1 MLKKLSKFLTAKR
14 QTKIPKM
21 KKRKKIQ
28 RKATVQFKL
37 TQPRKS
43 LNLRILTKN
52 PEGHVT
58 GAINVDTGSESLTV
72 TILMIRKKENLTNHP
87 IDMKMTREIENLKRK
102 KTKKKRS
109 LKKRKKSKKD
119 KNKDS
124 ETTVRIVREKTPESG

>member
-1 MLKKLSKFLTAKR
+1 MG
-14 QTKIPKM
+14 KM
-21 KKRKKIQ
+21 KKRKKFQ

-43 LNLRILTKN
+43 LNLRTPTKN

-72 TILMIRKKENLTNHP
+72 TILMIRKRENLTNLP
-87 IDMKMTREIENLKRK
+87 IDMKMTREIEILKRK

-109 LKKRKKSKKD
+109 LKKRKSLRRIKIRIAKQL
-119 KNKDS
+119 S
-124 ETTVRIVREKTPESG
+124 ELFVKKTPESGK